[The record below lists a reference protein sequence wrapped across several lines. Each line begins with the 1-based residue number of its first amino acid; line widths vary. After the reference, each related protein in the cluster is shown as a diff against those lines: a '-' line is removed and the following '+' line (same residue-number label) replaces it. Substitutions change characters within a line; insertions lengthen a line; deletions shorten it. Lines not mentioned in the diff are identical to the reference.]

1 MPKPSPVCF
10 LPSAARLPLQALA
23 EANILNNS
31 NAAVWAYLALVC
43 ATVSPPRRVEASQ
56 ALEQALRNGIADA
69 ALLREL
75 ANAHFEI
82 DDLPAAEMLLRR
94 SLMAQDSPHTRARLA
109 DVLKMQNKPAD
120 LPQQELA

>member
-1 MPKPSPVCF
+1 MCSSD
-10 LPSAARLPLQALA
+10 LPPQSLVFGSSLDDLGELLSRATSFSCTLGP
-23 EANILNNS
+23 
-31 NAAVWAYLALVC
+31 AVE
-43 ATVSPPRRVEASQ
+43 RVIEP
-56 ALEQALRNGIADA
+56 
-69 ALLREL
+69 LLREL